1 MFEHKCNK
9 NNEGTNTKDQC
20 ECKNAQGLFVPVRQV
35 SWIVAS
41 IILANFCLFMG
52 GYFLGQKNA
61 ITTFSNKLEQESF
74 GDQIYSS
81 MCALCDSQGETEETE
96 TAQDEQV
103 DGQLIVA
110 QDQKPTLTS
119 DQIAL
124 GQTIDADKTSTS
136 ATAGKDDNE
145 SDRVCNDNDAGQD
158 EVQSAQYFA
167 QLVGFGT
174 ARAAQQFAHRLSLK
188 EIPVIVRKR
197 QSRTAR
203 GRFISWYQVVTEKF
217 DDRTELEAI
226 IEKIEGEEKLNDVRI
241 ITC

>member
-1 MFEHKCNK
+1 MFEHKCN
-9 NNEGTNTKDQC
+9 NESGQNSKGQC
-20 ECKNAQGLFVPVRQV
+20 ECKNAQGLFLPVRQV
-35 SWIVAS
+35 SWVVAS
-41 IILANFCLFMG
+41 IILVNFCLFIG
-52 GYFLGQKNA
+52 GYFWGQKSA

-81 MCALCDSQGETEETE
+81 MCGLCDSQGEIEEVAE
-96 TAQDEQV
+96 PEE
-103 DGQLIVA
+103 DGQTERSHIA

-119 DQIAL
+119 DQSTLA
-124 GQTIDADKTSTS
+124 QTIEPSKADACIIEGTQTP
-136 ATAGKDDNE
+136 E
-145 SDRVCNDNDAGQD
+145 SDRLCNGEANQD
-158 EVQSAQYFA
+158 EEQNAQYFA

-217 DDRTELEAI
+217 DNRNELEAI
-226 IEKIEGEEKLNDVRI
+226 IEKIKGEEKLNDVNI
-241 ITC
+241 VTC